1 MPRLIEDSNGSDI
14 TNNSMNGHPNDH
26 VHKNGPSLNSPHQIN
41 DNEASGNGISVPK
54 VASQLPIA
62 ICGMS
67 VRLPGGLHSP
77 QQLWDFLV
85 SKKDARGPVPKSR
98 YNVAAYYSETS
109 KPNSVNTEYGYF
121 LDESI
126 DLATIDTSFFTMGKS
141 EVERTDPQQRQ
152 MLEVARECMEDAGET
167 NWKGRPI
174 GCYMGSFGEDWV
186 EMFAKENQHTGSYR
200 VTGYGDFMLPNRVSY
215 EMDLTGPSTVVRTGC
230 SAALVA
236 LHEACLAVSR
246 GDCEG
251 AIVGGANLIMAPGM
265 TVAMTD
271 QGVLAPDGCC
281 KTFSADANGY
291 ARGEAISAI
300 FIKPLVDAVR
310 DGNPVRAIIR
320 ATASNNDGKGT
331 AAGIQV
337 PNDVSQEAMIR
348 RAYEL
353 AGITDYSETAFVECH
368 GTGTAV
374 GDPIETRAVGRVF
387 GPHGGVQIGSIKPNL
402 GHSEGASGLTSLIKS
417 VLALE
422 NRIIPPNI
430 KFNIPNPDIPWGSC
444 GLSVPTEPMPWPES
458 RRERISVNSFGI
470 GGTNAHVI
478 LDSAQ
483 SFSVSPVLE
492 RPTTSPQLL
501 VYSANTAKSLELM
514 IASYRSYIQKNP
526 GRVSDLAFTLGNRRE
541 HLPHRAFAVKGQ
553 LGTLTTSS
561 PSKAGATPS
570 IVMVFTGQGAQWP
583 QMGGHMIRS
592 SPYPVFKKTIQSLN
606 SYLQTLKHAPEWNI
620 EEELLKPAETSRLT
634 SAELSQPLCTAIQVA
649 LVDTFASVGVQ
660 PTAVV
665 GHSSGEVA
673 AAYAAGA
680 ITANEAITIA
690 FYRGLVTNMQ
700 DKPGA
705 MAAIRMSS
713 NDVQEYLQSGVI
725 VACENSPK
733 SITLAGDAE
742 AVETVIARIKTASPD
757 ILARK
762 LQVDKAYHSHHMAEI
777 GADYHA
783 LIEHEVSAKS
793 PAKAFFSSVENRV
806 LTQDSSFGPKYW
818 QKNLESPV
826 YFSSAVSSIL
836 QHEIAKNMVFL
847 EVGPHSALAGPI
859 RQIQTQ
865 FSNSSPY
872 ISALIRGQNDV
883 ESFLTAI
890 GKLHVVNAPLELH
903 KVINQGSTL
912 PDLPR
917 YPWDHSKKFWYESR
931 LSKEW
936 RHREHK
942 YHDLLGI
949 RVAES
954 LEFDVTFRNVFQL
967 TNAPWIRDHKIGDD
981 IVFPFACYAGMVGE
995 AVRQVTGVDE
1005 AFKLRSIVVSAA
1017 LVLNE
1022 NHPVEIMTTLRRHRL
1037 TDSLDSEWW
1046 EFTIASHNGT
1056 IWTKHCVGQARSH
1069 SESFGDAEINLPL
1082 LRKVNTRRCYES
1094 MARSGLNFGP
1104 SFQRLGDVRS
1114 DTTTQKATSEVA
1126 AKDTDGK
1133 DYHLHPTV
1141 IDALLQLL
1149 SVAASK
1155 GYADPTT
1162 KMMIPTNIEEI
1173 CIYRCYGGV
1182 QIRSSACYTPNGSI
1196 VGHGEC
1202 VSADGKL
1209 VLYSSGIRLSVL
1221 EDQDS
1226 GKSQDA
1232 TARTEWGPHIDFLDA
1247 STLIKPLI
1255 DRSDHVPLLTEL
1267 SDMCMVHTQRVI
1279 TGLDT
1284 SISHMHKYRAWI
1296 DRHLQSPN
1304 LQSLQTLDNAAI
1316 EQRVKR
1322 IVHALSLTPGC
1333 DGAVAIQKIFSNVE
1347 KIFTGEVDALEVLL
1361 SDDTLTKLYV
1371 SMELCDES
1379 LFFKHLTHSKP
1390 NLRVLE
1396 IGAGTGGSTAS
1407 ILKMLASGNNILYS
1421 QYTFTDISSGFF
1433 VAAKERFSAHP
1444 NMEYATLDI
1453 SKDPSEQGFDGHEY
1467 DLVLAANVIHT
1478 TRSLG
1483 ESLTN
1488 VRKLLAPNGRLLLHD
1503 MTPSSK
1509 WPNYVWG
1516 TLPGWW
1522 YGEADGRPDEPY
1534 VNTERWVRELK
1545 AAGFRTPDT
1554 VVLDSAE
1561 PNQMNAM
1568 IVARPAIKDIPK
1580 KRVTL
1585 LTLAESTSVS
1595 SILRALESRGYA
1607 IHHCGLQD
1615 VPLPAGQDVIAFL
1628 DDEGS
1633 FFENMDE
1640 TRFESF
1646 KNLVKNLKECGI
1658 LWVTGLSQIQC
1669 HDPRFGQINGIART
1683 IRCEMIVDFAIC
1695 EVDHVASSLDSIIDV
1710 FEKFQSRQE
1719 DRMLEPEFEYAIVK
1733 NTVHVGR
1740 LIPFSVQDELLT
1752 SALTDNIALCT
1763 SKPGRL
1769 TALHWARQDTES
1781 LKGDDVEI
1789 ETHAV
1794 GLNFRD
1800 VLCAMAI
1807 VEAPRNEFGY
1817 EAAGIVRRIGPKVK
1831 DIKVGDRVMLIS
1843 RAAFGTQVVV
1853 SENLCETIP
1862 SGLSFED
1869 AAAMPCVFATSIYSL
1884 FNTGNLKKGKSVLIH
1899 SACGGV
1905 GLSAI
1910 QLAQMVGAEIYTTV
1924 GNEEKVKYL
1933 METFGLPRNRIFNS
1947 RNTSFARDVMR
1958 ETNGEGVD
1966 LALNSLS
1973 GELLHATWK
1982 CISAFGKMVEIGKR
1996 DLIGS
2001 GKLDMSFFLANRSY
2015 CCVDLDQICFTRPA
2029 IAKGLLKNIVDLL
2042 KERHIN
2048 PIRPIKVFTSDAIL
2062 DAFRYMQQGVH
2073 IGKIVVSMR
2082 NSAGK
2087 ITIGL
2092 KVHQR
2097 KKLTRFDSSGAYLLV
2112 GGLGGLGRSISTW
2125 MVERGARHLIYLSRS
2140 AGLNEKHLEFAQEL
2154 ISMGCRVD
2162 FVHGSVSKPD
2172 DVTKAIAQAQG
2183 QLRGIFQMSM
2193 VLRDQS
2199 FPRMTINEWDTAV
2212 DPKVKGTWNLHSA
2225 SVSANAD
2232 LDFFILFSSVSGL
2245 FGQPGQANY
2254 AGANSF
2260 LDAFSQYRLSLELP
2274 ACAIQIG
2281 AVDGVGYLSEHESL
2295 MHKLKVS
2302 GNLGGRVSEQ
2312 EVLETIEAAVQS
2324 SINKPRL
2331 CASNSFCLGL
2341 RSAAPL
2347 GNAGSRTHWNKDIRM
2362 AVFHNYGQTG
2372 NTLASTS
2379 SEGLQSFLAAA
2390 KDDPA
2395 LLSQLDS
2402 AHFLAVEIGKRVFSF
2417 LLKPEEDLQ
2426 TSCSLVDL
2434 GIDSLVAIEVRQWW
2448 KTTFGFDIS
2457 VLEMMGMGS
2466 LDALGEH
2473 AAHGMLKLFH
2483 GVEE

>member
-1 MPRLIEDSNGSDI
+1 MPTSIEDANGSE
-14 TNNSMNGHPNDH
+14 TPNNKMNDH
-26 VHKNGPSLNSPHQIN
+26 TYGHVYENGPSLDGSHQIN
-41 DNEASGNGISVPK
+41 DKEASGGGVHLPEF
-54 VASQLPIA
+54 ASQEPIA

-67 VRLPGGLHSP
+67 VRLPGGLHCP
-77 QQLWDFLV
+77 QQMWNFLI
-85 SKKDARGPVPKSR
+85 SKSDARGPVPKSR
-98 YNVAAYYSETS
+98 YNASAYYSETS
-109 KPNSVNTEYGYF
+109 KPNSIKTEYGYF

-126 DLATIDTSFFTMGKS
+126 DLATVDTSFFAMGKS

-167 NWKGRPI
+167 NWKGKPI

-186 EMFAKENQHTGSYR
+186 EMFAKENQHQGSYR

-215 EMDLTGPSTVVRTGC
+215 EMDLSGPSMIVRTGC

-281 KTFSADANGY
+281 KTFSAAANGY
-291 ARGEAISAI
+291 ARGEAVSAV
-300 FIKPLVDAVR
+300 FIKPLIDAVR
-310 DGNPVRAIIR
+310 DGNPVRAVIR

-337 PNDVSQEAMIR
+337 PNDVSQETMIR
-348 RAYEL
+348 HAYKL

-374 GDPIETRAVGRVF
+374 GDPIEARAVGRVF
-387 GPHGGVQIGSIKPNL
+387 GPYGGVQIGSVKPNL

-430 KFNIPNPDIPWGSC
+430 KFTNPNPDIPWDSY
-444 GLSVPTEPMPWPES
+444 GLSVPTEPMPWPKS

-483 SFSVSPVLE
+483 SFSVSPVPE

-501 VYSANTAKSLELM
+501 VYSANTAKSLEAM
-514 IASYRSYIQKNP
+514 IAGYKSYIQKNP
-526 GRVSDLAFTLGNRRE
+526 ARVCDLAFTLGNRRE
-541 HLPHRAFAVKGQ
+541 HLPYRAFAVKGL

-561 PSKAGATPS
+561 PLKSGATPS

-583 QMGGHMIRS
+583 QMGGHLIRS
-592 SPYPVFKKTIQSLN
+592 SFYPLFKKSIQSLDAH
-606 SYLQTLKHAPEWNI
+606 LQTLKHAPEWNI
-620 EEELLKPAETSRLT
+620 EEELLKAADTSRLN

-665 GHSSGEVA
+665 GHSSGEIA

-690 FYRGLVTNMQ
+690 FYRGLVTNTQ
-700 DKPGA
+700 AKPGA
-705 MAAIRMSS
+705 MAAIGMGSD
-713 NDVQEYLQSGVI
+713 DVKRYLQPGVI

-742 AVETVIARIKTASPD
+742 AVEAVISRIKEASPN

-762 LQVDKAYHSHHMAEI
+762 LHVNKAYHSHHMVEI

-793 PAKAFFSSVENRV
+793 PKRLFFSSVESKL
-806 LTQDSSFGPKYW
+806 LTKDSSFSPKYW

-826 YFSSAVSSIL
+826 LFSSTVSSIL

-865 FSNSSPY
+865 FSSSSPY
-872 ISALIRGQNDV
+872 LSALIRNQNDV

-890 GKLHVVNAPLELH
+890 GGLHVLNATLELQ
-903 KVINQGSTL
+903 KVISQGSTL

-917 YPWDHSKKFWYESR
+917 YPWDHSNKFWYESR

-954 LEFDVTFRNVFQL
+954 HDFNVTFRNVFHL
-967 TNAPWIRDHKIGDD
+967 TNAPWMRDHKVGDD
-981 IVFPFACYAGMVGE
+981 IVFPFAGYAAMVGE
-995 AVRQVTGVDE
+995 AHC
-1005 AFKLRSIVVSAA
+1005 

-1022 NHPVEIMTTLRRHRL
+1022 GQPVELMTTLHRNRL

-1046 EFTIASHNGT
+1046 EFTVASHNGT
-1056 IWTKHCVGQARSH
+1056 VWTKHCVGQARSY
-1069 SESFGDAEINLPL
+1069 SEAFGDAKKKNPL
-1082 LRKVNTRRCYES
+1082 LRKVNTRRCYKS

-1126 AKDTDGK
+1126 VKETDGK

-1141 IDALLQLL
+1141 IDASLQLL

-1155 GYADPTT
+1155 GYVDLTT
-1162 KMMIPTNIEEI
+1162 KMMVPTHIEEI
-1173 CIYRCYGGV
+1173 CIYRCYSDV
-1182 QIRSSACYTPNGSI
+1182 QVRASAHHTPNGSI
-1196 VGHGEC
+1196 VGRGEC

-1221 EDQDS
+1221 DDQDS

-1232 TARTEWGPHIDFLDA
+1232 TARTKWGPHIDFLDA

-1255 DRSDHVPLLTEL
+1255 DRSDHMPILTEL
-1267 SDMCMVHTQRVI
+1267 SNLCMIHTQRVI
-1279 TGLDT
+1279 AGLNT

-1296 DRHLQSPN
+1296 DRHLQSPI
-1304 LQSLQTLDNAAI
+1304 LQRLHHLDNAAI
-1316 EQRVKR
+1316 EQRVKC
-1322 IVHALSLTPGC
+1322 IVRKLSLTQSC
-1333 DGAVAIQKIFSNVE
+1333 DSAVAIQKVFSNAE
-1347 KIFTGEVDALEVLL
+1347 KIFTGEVDALEVLM

-1396 IGAGTGGSTAS
+1396 IGAGTGGSTAN
-1407 ILKMLASGNNILYS
+1407 ILKMLAPGKEILYS
-1421 QYTFTDISSGFF
+1421 QYTFTDISPGFF

-1444 NMEYATLDI
+1444 NMEYTTLDI
-1453 SKDPSEQGFDGHEY
+1453 SKDPAEQGFDGHEY
-1467 DLVLAANVIHT
+1467 DLILAANVIHT
-1478 TRSLG
+1478 TRSLC
-1483 ESLTN
+1483 ESLSN

-1503 MTPSSK
+1503 MTPTSK

-1522 YGEADGRPDEPY
+1522 YGEPDGRPDEPY
-1534 VNTERWVRELK
+1534 VDAERWVRELK
-1545 AAGFRTPDT
+1545 AAGFRTPDA
-1554 VVLDSAE
+1554 VVHDSAE
-1561 PNQMNAM
+1561 PNQLNTM
-1568 IVARPAIKDIPK
+1568 IVARPTAMKEVPK

-1585 LTLAESTSVS
+1585 LTLAESDSVS
-1595 SILRALESRGYA
+1595 PMLQVLESRGYT
-1607 IHHCGLQD
+1607 IHHCELQD
-1615 VPLPAGQDVIAFL
+1615 MPLPTGQDVIALL
-1628 DDEGS
+1628 DDEGP
-1633 FFENMDE
+1633 FFENMDDQ
-1640 TRFESF
+1640 RFELF
-1646 KNLVKNLKECGI
+1646 KNLVQNLKECGI

-1669 HDPRFGQINGIART
+1669 HDPKFGQINGIART
-1683 IRCEMIVDFAIC
+1683 IRCEMVVDFATC
-1695 EVDHVASSLDSIIDV
+1695 EVDHVASSLDNIIEV

-1719 DRMLEPEFEYAIVK
+1719 DRILEPEFEYAIVK
-1733 NTVHVGR
+1733 NIVHVGR
-1740 LIPFSVQDELLT
+1740 LNPFSVQDELLT
-1752 SALTDNIALCT
+1752 SALTDKITLCT

-1769 TALHWARQDTES
+1769 DALHWARQETGS
-1781 LKGDDVEI
+1781 LNGDNVEI
-1789 ETHAV
+1789 ETYAA

-1800 VLCAMAI
+1800 VLCAMGI
-1807 VEAPRNEFGY
+1807 VEAPKNKFGY
-1817 EAAGIVRRIGPKVK
+1817 EAAGIVRCTGPKVK
-1831 DIKVGDRVMLIS
+1831 DIKVGDRVMFIT

-1853 SENLCETIP
+1853 SEDLCEPIP

-1884 FNTGNLKKGKSVLIH
+1884 FNIGNLKKGQSVLIH

-1910 QLAQMVGAEIYTTV
+1910 QLAQMVGAEIYTSV
-1924 GNEEKVKYL
+1924 GSEEKVKYL
-1933 METFGLPRNRIFNS
+1933 MGTFGLPRNRIFNS
-1947 RNTSFARDVMR
+1947 RNISFVADIMR

-1982 CISAFGKMVEIGKR
+1982 CVAAFGKMVEIGKR
-1996 DLIGS
+1996 DLEGS
-2001 GKLDMSFFLANRSY
+2001 GKLDMSAFLANRSY
-2015 CCVDLDQICFTRPA
+2015 CCLDLDQICFTRPT
-2029 IAKGLLKNIVDLL
+2029 IAKGLLKNIVNLL

-2073 IGKIVVSMR
+2073 LGKIVVSMR
-2082 NSAGK
+2082 NYAGQ
-2087 ITIGL
+2087 ISMGL
-2092 KVHQR
+2092 KVQRR
-2097 KKLTRFDSSGAYLLV
+2097 KKPTRFDISGSYLLV

-2125 MVERGARHLIYLSRS
+2125 MVEHGARHLIYLSRS
-2140 AGLNEKHLEFAQEL
+2140 AGLKKEHVEFAEEL
-2154 ISMGCRVD
+2154 TSMGCRVD
-2162 FVHGSVSKPD
+2162 LVHGSVSELD
-2172 DVTKAIAQAQG
+2172 DVTKAIALAQG

-2193 VLRDQS
+2193 ILRDQS
-2199 FPRMTINEWDTAV
+2199 FPRMTIKDWNTAV
-2212 DPKVKGTWNLHSA
+2212 DPKIKGTWNLHNA
-2225 SVSANAD
+2225 SLSMHAE

-2245 FGQPGQANY
+2245 FGQPGQTNY

-2260 LDAFSQYRLSLELP
+2260 LDAFSQYRLGLGLP

-2281 AVDGVGYLSEHESL
+2281 AVDEVGYLSEHESL
-2295 MHKLKVS
+2295 MHRLKVS
-2302 GNLGGRVSEQ
+2302 DVLGGTVSER
-2312 EVLETIEAAVQS
+2312 EILEAIEAAVQPS
-2324 SINKPRL
+2324 LNKSQL
-2331 CASNSFCLGL
+2331 CASNNFCLGL
-2341 RSAAPL
+2341 RSGVSL
-2347 GNAGSRTHWNKDIRM
+2347 GTSGNRALWKKDIRA
-2362 AVFHNYGQTG
+2362 AVFQNYAEADITSG
-2372 NTLASTS
+2372 STS
-2379 SEGLQSFLAAA
+2379 SEGLQSFLAKA
-2390 KDDPA
+2390 KGDPA
-2395 LLSQLDS
+2395 LLSQPDS
-2402 AHFLAVEIGKRVFSF
+2402 THFLAVEIGKRVLSY

-2426 TSCSLVDL
+2426 TSCSLTDL

-2473 AAHGMLKLFH
+2473 AAYGMLKLFH
-2483 GVEE
+2483 GIEE